1 LSEGTSAK
9 GTYPR
14 TKGRRTKP
22 ALTEDDI
29 ERFLSATL
37 RVPAQPP
44 KVPHPGYWLIFR
56 LIIEHDLRTGD
67 IVGAKKGNRP
77 GIQYGDLKENSIWVH
92 TQRLGAKRFS
102 VRGKRFAKKDYHA
115 VRVSHDLLREIRK
128 FADEHSLSGKLF
140 NISED
145 YVRKLTRKFAK
156 EAKIPQYELVNPEIL
171 RDGFKKSFPTFPID
185 LGGFDAKLLRRA
197 ERMAP
202 YYQATFCIEKGLRE
216 LVSERMA
223 QTYTEK
229 WWEEK
234 IDSKMQLEVKTNQHQ
249 ERSTL
254 MFVRSEDPME
264 YTTILQLLSILEQY
278 WEVFKN
284 DFTMGL
290 PRLRDTVNTLNQ
302 LRIVIAHNS
311 ELTDEQ
317 KKKFEV
323 MMDDWRAMQPA

>member
-1 LSEGTSAK
+1 MDLAKATYRRAK
-9 GTYPR
+9 GKR
-14 TKGRRTKP
+14 SKP
-22 ALTEDDI
+22 ALTHEDI
-29 ERFLSATL
+29 EQFL
-37 RVPAQPP
+37 RVARRKPTRPL
-44 KVPHPGYWLIFR
+44 KIPHPGFWLIFR

-77 GIQYGDLKENSIWVH
+77 GIQYADLKEDSIWVH

-102 VRGKRFAKKDYHA
+102 VRGRRFANKDYHA
-115 VRVSHDLLREIRK
+115 VRISHDLLREIRK
-128 FADEHSLSGKLF
+128 FADENSLTGKVF

-145 YVRKLTRKFAK
+145 YVRKLIRKFSK

-171 RDGFKKSFPTFPID
+171 RDGFKKYVPAFQID
-185 LGGFDAKLLRRA
+185 LGSFDAELLGRA

-202 YYQATFCIEKGLRE
+202 YFQATFCIEKGLRE
-216 LVSERMA
+216 LVSERMT
-223 QTYTEK
+223 QSYTDK
-229 WWEEK
+229 WWKEK
-234 IDSKMQLEVKTNQHQ
+234 VDSKLQLEVKKNRQQ
-249 ERSTL
+249 ELATL

-264 YTTILQLLSILEQY
+264 YTTILQVISILEQY
-278 WEVFKN
+278 WEIFKN

-290 PRLRDTVNTLNQ
+290 SRLRDTANTLNQ

-323 MMDDWRAMQPA
+323 MMDDWRAMQPS